1 MKKVI
6 AIVLAFILVSSL
18 ALPTFVF
25 AADSVVED
33 FGNHVTPD
41 EFWDENTNEDGSP
54 KWENLSGNLLNATFI
69 IKFFESIATAFRDA
83 INTIFGF
90 LANLMP
96 EFDDD
101 AADDTVVEDDVVE
114 DEVVEDEVVE
124 DDVVEDDVVV
134 EEESSVAA

>member
-25 AADSVVED
+25 AADVVVEDVVAVDSIVGD
-33 FGNHVTPD
+33 FGNHLTPD

-54 KWENLSGNLLNATFI
+54 KWENLSGNLLNATFL
-69 IKFFESIATAFRDA
+69 IKLFDSIATAFRNA

-90 LANLMP
+90 FANLMP
-96 EFDDD
+96 DFDDEV
-101 AADDTVVEDDVVE
+101 ADDAVAGDEVADDAVAG
-114 DEVVEDEVVE
+114 DEVVEDE
-124 DDVVEDDVVV
+124 
-134 EEESSVAA
+134 AAA

>member
-25 AADSVVED
+25 AADEVVAD
-33 FGNHVTPD
+33 FGNHTTPE

-54 KWENLSGNLLNATFI
+54 KWENLSENLFNATFL
-69 IKFFESIATAFRDA
+69 IKAFEKLAGAFRDA

-90 LANLMP
+90 FANLIP
-96 EFDDD
+96 DFD
-101 AADDTVVEDDVVE
+101 
-114 DEVVEDEVVE
+114 DEVVEDEVV
-124 DDVVEDDVVV
+124 VED
-134 EEESSVAA
+134 ESVAVEDESVAVEDEFVAA

>member
-25 AADSVVED
+25 AADSIVED

-90 LANLMP
+90 MANLMP
-96 EFDDD
+96 DFD
-101 AADDTVVEDDVVE
+101 

-124 DDVVEDDVVV
+124 DNVADDDVVV

>member
-25 AADSVVED
+25 AADEVVAEVAD
-33 FGNHVTPD
+33 FGNHTTPE

-54 KWENLSGNLLNATFI
+54 KWENLSENLFNATFL
-69 IKFFESIATAFRDA
+69 IKAFEKLASAFRDA

-90 LANLMP
+90 FANLLP
-96 EFDDD
+96 DFD
-101 AADDTVVEDDVVE
+101 

-124 DDVVEDDVVV
+124 EESSVVV
-134 EEESSVAA
+134 EEESESFAA